1 LEVDTEEEVNLL
13 EDDIKICRKLHVH
26 PLVAEAR
33 SLMCSVH
40 GSECRQCPTVR
51 SCNSC
56 CFYVC
61 QGCWDE
67 AKKKVEEA
75 ETAKE
80 KARRGLD
87 GEKVG
92 EGEDV
97 ADLLHA
103 LGRVD
108 ELDDGALSGEDDGG
122 DGDDGADRDEDEQ
135 MLSQKVEAA
144 KQQQLE
150 QMKKDLY
157 GGHGGG
163 SDRLFMS
170 NEDEEEE

>member
-1 LEVDTEEEVNLL
+1 
-13 EDDIKICRKLHVH
+13 
-26 PLVAEAR
+26 
-33 SLMCSVH
+33 
-40 GSECRQCPTVR
+40 
-51 SCNSC
+51 
-56 CFYVC
+56 VC

-150 QMKKDLY
+150 QMKRDLY

-170 NEDEEEE
+170 NEDEEDERSAF

>member
-1 LEVDTEEEVNLL
+1 MRVARGDD
-13 EDDIKICRKLHVH
+13 ED
-26 PLVAEAR
+26 VAKSRDMA
-33 SLMCSVH
+33 H
-40 GSECRQCPTVR
+40 
-51 SCNSC
+51 
-56 CFYVC
+56 
-61 QGCWDE
+61 
-67 AKKKVEEA
+67 AKRKKVEEA

-87 GEKVG
+87 GDKVG

-97 ADLLHA
+97 ADWLHA

-135 MLSQKVEAA
+135 MLSQKVAAA

-150 QMKKDLY
+150 QMTKDLY
-157 GGHGGG
+157 GGHGGHGAFGGG
-163 SDRLFMS
+163 SDRDLFMS
-170 NEDEEEE
+170 NEDEDEDEPGRF